1 MTSKN
6 IRRNFGKVE
15 KNVPELDLTLVQK
28 ESWERFLKEGIAQEL
43 ADISPIDD
51 FTGKNWRVILGEPTL
66 GLPKLSSSTCQDKGL
81 TYSAPLK
88 IVATLINKRT
98 GKEVTQDV
106 FLGDLPQMTER
117 GTFVINGIER
127 SVINQIVRS
136 PGVYFS
142 GNLDITTGRMLYTA
156 EVRPLRGSWLEFEVS
171 KNDVIAAR
179 IDRRRKVVGTAFL
192 RAMGLSTD
200 EEILNTFKEEN
211 SNPHHDYLKSTFAK
225 DTSKNKEEAFLEIYR
240 KLRPGEP
247 VLLENAENLFTS
259 LFLDPKRYDLGS
271 VGRYKINKRLGLKV
285 ANVKENQII
294 TRVDIVGV
302 LKYLI

>member
-28 ESWERFLKEGIAQEL
+28 EPWERFLKEGIAQEL
-43 ADISPIDD
+43 AVISPIDD

-142 GNLDITTGRMLYTA
+142 GELDVSSGRMLYLS
-156 EVRPLRGSWLEFEVS
+156 EVRPLHGSWLEFEVDR
-171 KNDVIAAR
+171 NDAISAR
-179 IDRRRKVVGTAFL
+179 IDRRRKVVATVLL
-192 RAMGLSTD
+192 RAMGVESD
-200 EEILNTFKEEN
+200 EEIL
-211 SNPHHDYLKSTFAK
+211 
-225 DTSKNKEEAFLEIYR
+225 
-240 KLRPGEP
+240 
-247 VLLENAENLFTS
+247 S
-259 LFLDPKRYDLGS
+259 LFKAVDTDAQHKYIKATLEKDPTKSKDEAITFL
-271 VGRYKINKRLGLKV
+271 RL
-285 ANVKENQII
+285 
-294 TRVDIVGV
+294 
-302 LKYLI
+302 